1 MSYKE
6 HYNKIIAQAMLL
18 RTLSPYSYD
27 KIVDSIKNKT
37 KLELTEKS
45 ILLKNM
51 GSPYTTRATIAH
63 QYKRVE
69 NIIKTKLTLD
79 KTVQQMLSE
88 AAIGYSQNF

>member
-18 RTLSPYSYD
+18 RALSPYSYD

-37 KLELTEKS
+37 KLDLTEKS
-45 ILLKNM
+45 IILKSM
-51 GSPYTTRATIAH
+51 SSPFVSRATIAH
-63 QYKRVE
+63 QYKHVE
-69 NIIKTKLTLD
+69 NIIKTKMALD

>member
-6 HYNKIIAQAMLL
+6 HYNKTIAQAMLL
-18 RTLSPYSYD
+18 KTLSPYSYE

-37 KLELTEKS
+37 KLDLTEKS
-45 ILLKNM
+45 IILKNM
-51 GSPYTTRATIAH
+51 GSPFTTRATIAH
-63 QYKRVE
+63 QYKHVE
-69 NIIKTKLTLD
+69 NIIKTKISLD